1 MKKATSKL
9 VLPVEGRD
17 HIRGPVNAPFSL
29 VEYGDF
35 QCPYCGDAHVV
46 VKEIEERLGEQLC
59 FAFRNFPLTE
69 IHPYAEHAA
78 EAAEAAGAQGNYW
91 EMHDVLFENQ
101 DALEDEN
108 LKEYAEALS
117 LDAEK
122 LIRDVRNGAHAAR
135 LQEDFRDGEK
145 HGVNGT
151 PTFFVNG
158 VLFDGEPDVENLIN
172 ALTERA
178 E

>member
-145 HGVNGT
+145 QGVNGT